1 MGLCPAC
8 SRRIENSKCGR
19 PQIFLEHVVAVAQYV
34 REAFPSLRVIM
45 WDDMLRAV
53 DTSVLLGWYMFIMQT
68 MSHVEDSINS
78 FHAEILRRMTLFCF
92 QGNINSVCVV
102 LQTVG
107 LKY

>member
-19 PQIFLEHVVAVAQYV
+19 AQLFLEHVVAVAQYV

-53 DTSVLLGWYMFIMQT
+53 DTSVLLGWYIVIT
-68 MSHVEDSINS
+68 
-78 FHAEILRRMTLFCF
+78 
-92 QGNINSVCVV
+92 
-102 LQTVG
+102 QTVSHFED
-107 LKY
+107 LILPFHI